1 MRFSHVQRAGEG
13 LALTTDTSP
22 SADLCKCTLPVAEHC
37 PHTHQAWHWCHSDSR
52 VTVMSHHQLP
62 RLWAVL
68 PVPQLHPPP
77 AMAMFSLLLGLRWS
91 RAGLGSASPARAPS
105 YPTWGHAG
113 QAGGGSGDEPSPAHG
128 AESCSRGP
136 RMLKFSGRSST
147 SCSPVVATVTSPSLG
162 PEQQTW
168 VFFQGRA

>member
-77 AMAMFSLLLGLRWS
+77 CHGHVL
-91 RAGLGSASPARAPS
+91 PAP
-105 YPTWGHAG
+105 
-113 QAGGGSGDEPSPAHG
+113 G
-128 AESCSRGP
+128 AE
-136 RMLKFSGRSST
+136 
-147 SCSPVVATVTSPSLG
+147 V
-162 PEQQTW
+162 E
-168 VFFQGRA
+168 QGRAGQCLPSQGPILPYLGPRWAGWGWQW